1 MLSCEI
7 YMTVRIGFIEEKN
20 WKEGE
25 KQEVPTRP
33 YILLYIMFITSSP
46 KNSFRHK
53 NINKVYLT

>member
-1 MLSCEI
+1 
-7 YMTVRIGFIEEKN
+7 MTVRIGFIEEKN